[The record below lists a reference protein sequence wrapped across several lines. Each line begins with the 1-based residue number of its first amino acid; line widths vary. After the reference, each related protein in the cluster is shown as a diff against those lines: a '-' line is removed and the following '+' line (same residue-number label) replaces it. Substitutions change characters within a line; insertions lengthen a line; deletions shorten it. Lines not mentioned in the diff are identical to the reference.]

1 MLSFKSSPDYENP
14 RGAALTADNNNNTY
28 KVIVVASDDAPG
40 ANGTAGEVSG
50 QMADL

>member
-14 RGAALTADNNNNTY
+14 RGTALIDDNTNTY

-40 ANGTAGEVSG
+40 ADASVP
-50 QMADL
+50 MAQ